1 MMRRFRDTQQV
12 RDENWQF
19 LSSNAD
25 TMQRL
30 SRQLGFF
37 YQPSSGGFDHQIQ
50 ASLIS
55 PEGKVTRQIYGM
67 DFAPPLLVEPLKRL
81 IFSLDD
87 NPGFFGSI
95 SNQIRLYSIVYD
107 PYKNIYYFDYSIFIK
122 FSMGLSY
129 MSVIGIFLF
138 REWRK
143 TNRSRKRSE

>member
-1 MMRRFRDTQQV
+1 MMRRFRDTLEV

-19 LSSNAD
+19 LSSDAD

-30 SRQLGFF
+30 SRQLGFI

-50 ASLIS
+50 ASLIT

-67 DFAPPLLVEPLKRL
+67 EFAPPLLVEPLKRL
-81 IFSLDD
+81 IFNLDD
-87 NPGFFGSI
+87 NPGLFKSI
-95 SNQIRLYSIVYD
+95 SNQIRLFSIVYD
-107 PYKNIYYFDYSIFIK
+107 PYKNSYHFDYSIFIK

-143 TNRSRKRSE
+143 TNRSRKGSA